1 MTIRPA
7 LPLAALLLLSAC
19 PVAGMHVPALA
30 FTVAAAPAEVRPGDT
45 LRLTATLENESESP
59 VTLEFATRC
68 GVTFHVR
75 APDHRVMEPAGAP
88 RCEGPGERMELAPGA
103 SRVLEHGW
111 PVPPDLGPGEYHA
124 YFTVAEHDAVAGGE
138 REFKAGHRSNE
149 VPFRVVR

>member
-7 LPLAALLLLSAC
+7 LPLLALFLAAC
-19 PVAGMHVPALA
+19 PTAGMHVPALG

-45 LRLTATLENESESP
+45 LRLTATLENESAAP
-59 VTLEFATRC
+59 VTLEFGTAC

-75 APDHRVMEPAGAP
+75 APDHRVVEPAETP
-88 RCEGPGERMELAPGA
+88 RCEGPGERVELAPGA

-111 PVPPDLGPGEYHA
+111 PVPAGMAAGEYAA
-124 YFTVAEHDAVAGGE
+124 YFTVAEHDVVDGE
-138 REFKAGHRSNE
+138 KRAFKAGHRSNE

>member
-7 LPLAALLLLSAC
+7 LPLIALVLAAC
-19 PVAGMHVPALA
+19 PVAGMHVPALG
-30 FTVAAAPAEVRPGDT
+30 FTVAATPAEVRPGDT
-45 LRLTATLENESESP
+45 LRLTATLENESGSP

-75 APDHRVMEPAGAP
+75 APDHRVVEPAGAP
-88 RCEGPGERMELAPGA
+88 RCEGRGERLALAPGA

-111 PVPPDLGPGEYHA
+111 PVPAGLAPGEYHA
-124 YFTVAEHDAVAGGE
+124 YFTVAEHEVVDGGK
-138 REFKAGHRSNE
+138 RAFKAGHRSNE